1 MTSGAATLSH
11 PVRLR
16 VLALYLGQL
25 SLMMAALSIV
35 PLGVALWFG
44 DPGSAWR
51 FGVVIVVMATLGVIA
66 IRSRTPHQI
75 QINEALLVVGLA
87 FALLPLPLT
96 LPLSASGLPYP
107 DVLFETV
114 SAITTTGL
122 TTLESVEAR
131 SPTFLFTRAW
141 MQWIGGLGIVVL
153 SVALLM
159 GHHAAVRR
167 LAVPSGLEEF
177 ETTARTYARQVL
189 LTYLVLT
196 LIALAVLWPLLGDGF
211 TALLHVFT
219 SVATG
224 GFSSFDQS
232 IAAFDGW
239 SPRIAIMLIALLGAT
254 PLALYARGAGTVLHD
269 REVHALLVAVAAG
282 ILVLAAI
289 LWLSG
294 TAPGLE
300 ALLHATVLGISAQTN
315 TGFTSMPVTDL
326 PPAALLY
333 IVFAMFV
340 GGAAGSTAGGI
351 KLGRFLIL
359 LALIRLALLQTSLP
373 SRAVSQARVGGHVID
388 ADQLR
393 RALTVI
399 ALFAL
404 TIVISWLILVAAGY
418 PALQALFEVTSATA
432 TVGLTTGITG
442 PDLPAWLKGLL
453 MIDMLLGRVE
463 IVALLLIMY
472 PPTWLGRR
480 RHER

>member
-1 MTSGAATLSH
+1 MKSGAATLSH
-11 PVRLR
+11 PVRLG
-16 VLALYLGQL
+16 VLVLYLGQI
-25 SLMMAALSIV
+25 SLMVALLSVV
-35 PLGVALWFG
+35 PLAAAIWFE
-44 DPGSAWR
+44 DIAFAWR
-51 FGVVIVVMATLGVIA
+51 FGVVIVVMAVVGAVA

-87 FALLPLPLT
+87 FAVLPIPLT
-96 LPLSASGLPYP
+96 LPLSASGLPYL

-122 TTLESVEAR
+122 TTLHSVEDK

-141 MQWIGGLGIVVL
+141 LQWIGGLGIVVL

-159 GHHAAVRR
+159 GHHTAVRR
-167 LAVPSGLEEF
+167 LAVPSGMEEF
-177 ETTARTYARQVL
+177 ETTARTYARRVL
-189 LTYLVLT
+189 LTYVILT

-211 TALLHVFT
+211 TALIHVFT

-239 SPRIAIMLIALLGAT
+239 PARIAIMLIALIGAT
-254 PLALYARGAGTVLHD
+254 PLALYVAGGKAVLGD
-269 REVHALLVAVAAG
+269 REVHALLIAVALG
-282 ILVLAAI
+282 IVVLAAI

-294 TAPGLE
+294 TATGIE

-315 TGFTSMPVTDL
+315 TGYTSMPVTDL
-326 PPAALLY
+326 PPVALLY
-333 IVFAMFV
+333 IVLAMFV

-351 KLGRFLIL
+351 KLGRLLIM
-359 LALIRLALLQTSLP
+359 LAVIRLALLQTSLP
-373 SRAVSQARVGGHVID
+373 SRAVAQARVGGHVID
-388 ADQLR
+388 PDQFR

-404 TIVISWLILVAAGY
+404 TIVVSWLLFVAAGY
-418 PALQALFEVTSATA
+418 PPLPALFEVTSATA
-432 TVGLTTGITG
+432 TVGLSTGITNPELSG
-442 PDLPAWLKGLL
+442 WLKGVL

-463 IVALLLIMY
+463 ILALLLIMY
-472 PPTWLGRR
+472 PPTWFGSRR
-480 RHER
+480 RER